1 MIRVTRS
8 TVIDAPIDRVWAVL
22 RDFNSHIDWHPAI
35 AQSEIEHGE
44 KPDQVGCVRA
54 FSLKNGAVLREQL
67 LTLSDDHH
75 VSTYCI
81 LDSTI
86 PLKRYVATVRL
97 SPVTDGN
104 RTFWHWESTFSTPP
118 GMEAEL
124 AAAVGNGVYE
134 TGFKALQDYLRKPS
148 SEKKAATPV
157 VATPAA
163 TGSAQSIVMSRHGGP
178 DVFSYTETPVR
189 APGAGQVTV
198 KHTAIGV
205 NYIDVYVR
213 NGLYGAL
220 IELPGTP
227 GMEAAGVVSVV
238 GPGVTHLAAGD
249 RVAYA
254 CPPVGAYTTVRTMD
268 AAQLVKL
275 PGHISDEVAA
285 AVMLKGMSAEYLL
298 HRIRPVK
305 AGDTVLVHAAA
316 GGVGLLLCQWASRLG
331 AKVIGTV
338 SSESKAQ
345 LAADNGCAV
354 PIVTRDYRFAD
365 AVLAA
370 TDGRGADIVYDGL
383 GKLAFE
389 ENLRALALCSHWVS
403 FGQASGAHDAVAL
416 ERLGTKSIA
425 LSRPVLFH
433 YTADPET
440 LRQMSA
446 NVFAAIRAGV
456 LQPHIGARFP
466 LAQAAQA
473 HEFLESRASTGAI
486 ILEP

>member
-8 TVIDAPIDRVWAVL
+8 SVIDAPIERVWAVL

-35 AQSEIEHGE
+35 AHSEIENGE

-67 LTLSDDHH
+67 LTLSDENY

-86 PLKRYVATVRL
+86 PLKRYVATVKL

-124 AAAVGNGVYE
+124 SNAVGTGVYE
-134 TGFKALQDYLRKPS
+134 TGFKALQEYLRRPGANNKTT
-148 SEKKAATPV
+148 KAPAKVSTP
-157 VATPAA
+157 
-163 TGSAQSIVMSRHGGP
+163 TGTAHSIMMSRHGGSE
-178 DVFSYTETPVR
+178 VFSFAETTLRSPQ
-189 APGAGQVTV
+189 AGQVTL

-227 GMEAAGVVSVV
+227 GMEAAGVVTVL
-238 GPGVTHLAAGD
+238 GQGVTEFAVGD

-254 CPPVGAYTTVRTMD
+254 CPPVGAYTTARTMD
-268 AAQLVKL
+268 IGQLVKL
-275 PGHISDEVAA
+275 PANISDDIAA

-338 SSESKAQ
+338 SSDAKAQ
-345 LAADNGCAV
+345 LAAENGCGL
-354 PIVTRDYRFAD
+354 PIVTRDYHFAD
-365 AVLAA
+365 AVLEA
-370 TDGRGADIVYDGL
+370 TGGKGADIVFDGL

-403 FGQASGAHDAVAL
+403 FGQASGPHDAVAL
-416 ERLGTKSIA
+416 ERLGSKSIA

-433 YTADPET
+433 YTADLDT
-440 LRQMSA
+440 LKQMAS

-456 LQPHIGARFP
+456 IQPHIGARFP
-466 LAQAAQA
+466 LVEAAKA
-473 HEFLESRASTGAI
+473 HDFLESRASTGAI

>member
-1 MIRVTRS
+1 VIRVTRS
-8 TVIDAPIDRVWAVL
+8 SVIDAPIERVWAVL

-35 AQSEIEHGE
+35 AHSEIENGE

-67 LTLSDDHH
+67 LTLSDENY

-86 PLKRYVATVRL
+86 PLKRYVATVKL

-124 AAAVGNGVYE
+124 AQAVGTGVYE
-134 TGFKALQDYLRKPS
+134 TGFKALQEYLRKPGAGL
-148 SEKKAATPV
+148 KPAKV
-157 VATPAA
+157 PAA
-163 TGSAQSIVMSRHGGP
+163 TSATTGSAHSIVMSRHGGP
-178 DVFSYTETPVR
+178 EVFSYTETPLR
-189 APGAGQVTV
+189 APQAGQVTL

-227 GMEAAGVVSVV
+227 GMEAAGVITAV
-238 GPGVTHLAAGD
+238 GPGVTEFAAGD

-254 CPPVGAYTTVRTMD
+254 CPPVGAYTTARTMD
-268 AAQLVKL
+268 IGQLVKL
-275 PGHISDEVAA
+275 PANISDEIAA

-345 LAADNGCAV
+345 LAADNGCAL

-365 AVLAA
+365 AVLEA
-370 TDGRGADIVYDGL
+370 TGGKGADIVFDGL

-416 ERLGTKSIA
+416 ERLGSKSIA

-433 YTADPET
+433 YTADADI
-440 LRQMSA
+440 LKQMA
-446 NVFAAIRAGV
+446 GNVFAAIRAGV
-456 LQPHIGARFP
+456 IQPHIGARFA
-466 LAQAAQA
+466 LADTAKA

>member
-8 TVIDAPIDRVWAVL
+8 CVINAPIERVWAVL

-35 AQSEIEHGE
+35 AHSEIENGE

-67 LTLSDDHH
+67 LTLSDENHI
-75 VSTYCI
+75 STYCI

-86 PLKRYVATVRL
+86 PLKRYVATIRL

-104 RTFWHWESTFSTPP
+104 QTFWHWESTFSTPP
-118 GMEAEL
+118 GMETEL

-134 TGFKALQDYLRKPS
+134 TGFKALQDYLHKPHS
-148 SEKKAATPV
+148 TTKTVQTPV
-157 VATPAA
+157 AASTP
-163 TGSAQSIVMSRHGGP
+163 TGSAQSIVMGRHGGP
-178 DVFSYTETPVR
+178 EVFSYIETPVR
-189 APGAGQVTV
+189 APRAGQVTL

-213 NGLYGAL
+213 NGLYGML

-227 GMEAAGVVSVV
+227 GMEAAGTISAV
-238 GPGVTHLAAGD
+238 GPGVTEFAVGD

-254 CPPVGAYTTVRTMD
+254 CPPVGAYTTARTMD
-268 AAQLVKL
+268 IAQLVKL
-275 PGHISDEVAA
+275 PANISDEVAA

-345 LAADNGCAV
+345 LAAENGCAL

-365 AVLAA
+365 AVLEA
-370 TDGRGADIVYDGL
+370 TGGKGADIVYDGL

-403 FGQASGAHDAVAL
+403 FGQASGPHDAVAL

-433 YTADPET
+433 YTADPDT
-440 LRQMSA
+440 LKQMA
-446 NVFAAIRAGV
+446 GNVFAAIRAGV
-456 LQPHIGARFP
+456 IQPHIGARFP
-466 LAQAAQA
+466 LAQAAEA
-473 HEFLESRASTGAI
+473 HEFLESRSSTGAI

>member
-8 TVIDAPIDRVWAVL
+8 SVIDAPIERVWAVL

-35 AQSEIEHGE
+35 AHSEIEQGE
-44 KPDQVGCVRA
+44 QPDQVGCVRA

-67 LTLSDDHH
+67 LTLSDENY

-86 PLKRYVATVRL
+86 PLKRYVATMKL

-124 AAAVGNGVYE
+124 ATAVGTGVYE
-134 TGFKALQDYLRKPS
+134 TGFKALQEYLRRPRADHKTTTTLPTVS
-148 SEKKAATPV
+148 A
-157 VATPAA
+157 PA
-163 TGSAQSIVMSRHGGP
+163 GKAQSIVMNRHGGP
-178 DVFSYTETPVR
+178 DVFSYIETPLR
-189 APGAGQVTV
+189 APQPGQVTL
-198 KHTAIGV
+198 KHTAVGV

-213 NGLYGAL
+213 NGLYGTL
-220 IELPGTP
+220 IDLPGTP
-227 GMEAAGVVSVV
+227 GMEAAGVVTAV
-238 GPGVTHLAAGD
+238 GAGVTEFNIGD

-254 CPPVGAYTTVRTMD
+254 CPPVGAYTTARTMD
-268 AAQLVKL
+268 IGQLVKL
-275 PGHISDEVAA
+275 PAQISDEIAA

-331 AKVIGTV
+331 ATVIGTV

-345 LAADNGCAV
+345 LAAENGCTL

-365 AVLAA
+365 AVLEA
-370 TDGRGADIVYDGL
+370 TGGKGADIVFDGL

-389 ENLRALALCSHWVS
+389 ENLCSLALCSHWVS
-403 FGQASGAHDAVAL
+403 FGQASGPHDAVAL
-416 ERLGTKSIA
+416 ERLGSKSIA

-433 YTADPET
+433 YTADPDT
-440 LRQMSA
+440 LKHMA
-446 NVFAAIRAGV
+446 GNVFAALRAGV
-456 LQPHIGARFP
+456 IQPHIGARFA
-466 LAQAAQA
+466 LADAAKA

-486 ILEP
+486 ILQP

>member
-8 TVIDAPIDRVWAVL
+8 SVIDAPIERVWAVL

-35 AQSEIEHGE
+35 AHSEIENGE

-67 LTLSDDHH
+67 LTLSDENY

-86 PLKRYVATVRL
+86 PLKRYVATVKL

-124 AAAVGNGVYE
+124 SNAVGTGVYE
-134 TGFKALQDYLRKPS
+134 TGFKALQEYLRRPGANNKTT
-148 SEKKAATPV
+148 KAPANVSTP
-157 VATPAA
+157 
-163 TGSAQSIVMSRHGGP
+163 TGTAHSIMMSRHGGSE
-178 DVFSYTETPVR
+178 VFSFAETTLRSPQ
-189 APGAGQVTV
+189 AGQVTL

-220 IELPGTP
+220 IELPGIP
-227 GMEAAGVVSVV
+227 GMEAAGVVTVL
-238 GPGVTHLAAGD
+238 GPGVTEFAVGD

-254 CPPVGAYTTVRTMD
+254 CPPVGAYTTARTMD
-268 AAQLVKL
+268 IGQLVKL
-275 PGHISDEVAA
+275 PANISDDIAA

-338 SSESKAQ
+338 SSEAKAQ
-345 LAADNGCAV
+345 LAAENGCGL
-354 PIVTRDYRFAD
+354 PIVTRDYHFAD
-365 AVLAA
+365 AVLEA
-370 TDGRGADIVYDGL
+370 TGGKGADIVFDGL

-403 FGQASGAHDAVAL
+403 FGQASGPHDAVAL
-416 ERLGTKSIA
+416 ERLGSKSIA

-433 YTADPET
+433 YTADLDT
-440 LRQMSA
+440 LKQMAS

-456 LQPHIGARFP
+456 IQPHIGARFP
-466 LAQAAQA
+466 LVEAAKA
-473 HEFLESRASTGAI
+473 HDFLESRASTGAI